1 MTYKCFTFRQPLFT
15 IHCEERSD
23 KAIHVRLKQ
32 KLKKI
37 IFIAAGF
44 VFVGL
49 GAIGIFLP
57 LLPTTPFLVL
67 AAFLFSKTSEKFHKW
82 LLGIRMFG
90 PYLAHYESGTGVPKS
105 LKIKTIALLWPSL
118 AISAIIISAVWA
130 WILLAVVGMCVTAHV
145 VTIGSKKPRDK

>member
-1 MTYKCFTFRQPLFT
+1 MT
-15 IHCEERSD
+15 
-23 KAIHVRLKQ
+23 

-37 IFIAAGF
+37 ILIAAGF

-49 GAIGIFLP
+49 GALGIFLP

-82 LLGIRMFG
+82 LLANRVFG

-118 AISAIIISAVWA
+118 LISGIIINAFWA
-130 WILLAVVGMCVTAHV
+130 WVLLAVVGTCVTTHV
-145 VTIGSKKPRDK
+145 VMIGTKK